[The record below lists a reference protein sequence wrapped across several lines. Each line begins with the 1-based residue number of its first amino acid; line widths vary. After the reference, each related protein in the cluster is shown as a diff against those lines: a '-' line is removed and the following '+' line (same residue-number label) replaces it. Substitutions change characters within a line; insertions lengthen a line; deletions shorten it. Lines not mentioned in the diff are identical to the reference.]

1 MQASSAAVI
10 EQESKGI
17 QVAYTMGGMT
27 IALHHGNYDDAGYTA
42 NKSWTKR
49 YSQLQWRSNYSLE

>member
-10 EQESKGI
+10 EQVKRY

-42 NKSWTKR
+42 NKSVDQR